1 MPVIFI
7 RIAPT
12 SAVPIYR
19 QIVDQIKYQIATGVL
34 KESQQMPSV
43 RQLAQQ
49 LAVNQNTILKVYN
62 QLCQENVLQVERGS
76 GTFVTGNSQT
86 LQRSEMRK
94 IVAQALREATVQ
106 AIHFGM
112 DEKELQKILTRETHS
127 IKQQEKNSGSRKS

>member
-1 MPVIFI
+1 VPVIFI
-7 RIAPT
+7 RIEPT

-94 IVAQALREATVQ
+94 IVAQALREAAVQ

-112 DEKELQKILTRETHS
+112 DEKELQKILTRETQA
-127 IKQQEKNSGSRKS
+127 IKQQEQKSGSSKS